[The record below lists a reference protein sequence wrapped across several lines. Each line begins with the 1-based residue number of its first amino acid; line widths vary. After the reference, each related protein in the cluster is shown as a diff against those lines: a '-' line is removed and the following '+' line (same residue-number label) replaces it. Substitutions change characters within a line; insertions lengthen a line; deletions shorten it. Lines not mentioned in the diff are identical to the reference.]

1 MESMYYV
8 MTFLCHRQCPHCYE
22 PRFHP
27 YAGKALDQVVS
38 QSQANFRRLIDNF
51 PDQMIYLDLVDELR
65 EKRGRVILPGGEIL
79 LKPVREA
86 VLYPTLEQLY

>member
-51 PDQMIYLDLVDELR
+51 PDQMIYPTFRTSDL
-65 EKRGRVILPGGEIL
+65 
-79 LKPVREA
+79 
-86 VLYPTLEQLY
+86 TLGIFCVFHFDQI